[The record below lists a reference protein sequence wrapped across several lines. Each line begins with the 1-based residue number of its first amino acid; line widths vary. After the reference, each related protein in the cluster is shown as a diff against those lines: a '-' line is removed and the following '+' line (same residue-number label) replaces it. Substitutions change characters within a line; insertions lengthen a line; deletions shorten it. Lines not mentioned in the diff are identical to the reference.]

1 MSEEIAMFDR
11 PIPGQSL
18 TTEPG
23 NRPWEQPAQYSKPEE
38 ALAYYMPRIMKEE
51 NASELM
57 KFLKK
62 DIPVSTVAE
71 ILTSAGAMEGK
82 HSIDVSIII
91 TPVLMELIKGMADI
105 AGVKY
110 KMTPKENE
118 MKKIDSDVIEK
129 IEAELLDIDQDE
141 VVDKRMELTEMEEP
155 EMEQPKGLMARME
168 KM

>member
-38 ALAYYMPRIMKEE
+38 ALGYYMPRIMKEE

-82 HSIDVSIII
+82 HTVDVSIII

-110 KMTPKENE
+110 KMTPKDNE
-118 MKKIDSDVIEK
+118 LDKIDSDVIEK
-129 IEAELLDIDQDE
+129 IEAELLDIDKE
-141 VVDKRMELTEMEEP
+141 EITEARMESNVLEEDV
-155 EMEQPKGLMARME
+155 EQPTGLMARME

>member
-23 NRPWEQPAQYSKPEE
+23 NRPWEQPAQYSKPED
-38 ALAYYMPRIMKEE
+38 ALGYYMTRIMKEE

-62 DIPVSTVAE
+62 DIPISTVAE
-71 ILTSAGAMEGK
+71 VLTSAGAMEGK
-82 HSIDVSIII
+82 HSIDISILI

-110 KMTPKENE
+110 KMTAKETQ

-129 IEAELLDIDQDE
+129 IEAELLDIDKE
-141 VVDKRMELTEMEEP
+141 EIVEKRMEEP